1 MKLIGLIIGVL
12 CVMALGAFFYAAR
25 TNSVVII
32 ETIFDAPV
40 EKVWQVW
47 TEPAS
52 IQKWWGPKHYTAP
65 VIQNDL
71 RVGATFLYAMKSSK
85 NQTTWNTGRY
95 TEIVLH
101 ERIVSK
107 MSFSDETGTAITA
120 EKAGLPGNWRDE
132 MTVIVDF
139 TPRGQRTHVKVQEDG
154 IPLLMSLFAKMGW
167 EQQFVKIEKILN
179 P

>member
-1 MKLIGLIIGVL
+1 MKLLGLVVGVL
-12 CVMALGAFFYAAR
+12 CVIALGVFFYAAR

-32 ETIFDAPV
+32 ETILDAPV

-65 VIQNDL
+65 IIQNDL

-85 NQTTWNTGRY
+85 NQTTWNTGP
-95 TEIVLH
+95 I
-101 ERIVSK
+101 S
-107 MSFSDETGTAITA
+107 A
-120 EKAGLPGNWRDE
+120 EKAGLPGSWRDE
-132 MTVIVDF
+132 MTVIVEF
-139 TPRGQRTHVKVQEDG
+139 KPKGQRTHVKVQEDG
-154 IPLLMSLFAKMGW
+154 IPLLMSFFAKMGW
-167 EQQFVKIEKILN
+167 EQQFLKIEKILN